1 MQSGGRRSAESAA
14 VRGGGNDIPGGARCL
29 SLPAPADNPG
39 GGAAGQVDMRLH
51 AVCLLASL
59 SLAAGCAQKEAVVVF
74 TVTDATPPVPIRAL
88 QTFEIHAGR
97 SAVGTSFVGGDPLI
111 MPNQGSMSFF
121 DDTPP
126 PFRLC
131 VIARG
136 QDDDVLLHAVSDP
149 IQPILEE
156 TIEVVL
162 PLTQLEPGGEVPEPC
177 GSEVEPWPDG
187 F

>member
-1 MQSGGRRSAESAA
+1 MRHHAA
-14 VRGGGNDIPGGARCL
+14 
-29 SLPAPADNPG
+29 
-39 GGAAGQVDMRLH
+39 
-51 AVCLLASL
+51 CLLACL
-59 SLAAGCAQKEAVVVF
+59 SLAAGCAQKEAVVVY

-88 QTFEIHAGR
+88 QFFELYAGR
-97 SAVGTSFVGGDPLI
+97 SSVGHSFVGGDPLI
-111 MPNQGSMSFF
+111 MPNQGSMGFF
-121 DDTPP
+121 DETPP

-131 VIARG
+131 IIALG
-136 QDDDVLLHAVSDP
+136 QDDDDVLLHAVSDP

-177 GSEVEPWPDG
+177 GPEVEPWPPG

>member
-1 MQSGGRRSAESAA
+1 MR
-14 VRGGGNDIPGGARCL
+14 L
-29 SLPAPADNPG
+29 LPA
-39 GGAAGQVDMRLH
+39 
-51 AVCLLASL
+51 LLLSSL
-59 SLAAGCAQKEAVVVF
+59 SLAAGCAQKEAVVEF
-74 TVTDATPPVPIRAL
+74 TVADATPPVPIRAL
-88 QTFEIHAGR
+88 QFFELYAGR
-97 SAVGTSFVGGDPLI
+97 SSVGHSFVGGGPLV

-121 DDTPP
+121 DETPP

-131 VIARG
+131 VIALG
-136 QDDDVLLHAVSDP
+136 QDDDVLLQAASDP

-177 GSEVEPWPDG
+177 GPEVEPWPPG

>member
-1 MQSGGRRSAESAA
+1 
-14 VRGGGNDIPGGARCL
+14 
-29 SLPAPADNPG
+29 
-39 GGAAGQVDMRLH
+39 
-51 AVCLLASL
+51 LLACV
-59 SLAAGCAQKEAVVVF
+59 SLAAGCAQKEAVVAF

-88 QTFEIHAGR
+88 QTFEIHADR
-97 SAVGTSFVGGDPLI
+97 SAVGSSFVGGDPLI

-121 DDTPP
+121 DETPP

-131 VIARG
+131 VIALG

-162 PLTQLEPGGEVPEPC
+162 PLVQVEPGDEVPEPC
-177 GSEVEPWPDG
+177 GSMAEPWPDG